1 MSPTAIALILVAA
14 VAHASW
20 NLLSKQASVT
30 GAVSFI
36 WLMSAA
42 GTALY
47 APVIVIAVLVARPH
61 LTALSWAFMAGTGVL
76 QAAYFLFLQSGY
88 RLGDLSLVYPIGRG
102 TGALLAALAGI
113 VILGERP
120 GAVAIAGIGCIVAG
134 IIVIGIPARN
144 GGGGPAAATA
154 GTAPATE
161 VASIPEATG
170 ITLATEAGT
179 TAATGA
185 APATRAAPATGA
197 APAASAAEAT
207 GIARRAPSALRA
219 TAFAL
224 LTGMFI
230 ASYTLWDKYAVST
243 LRTPPL
249 LQGYAAFPV
258 MFGVFA
264 LQARSAGDR
273 TARVWRAYRP
283 QILGAA
289 VLAPLAYILVLIALS
304 FTAVAAVAPARE
316 VSVLFGV
323 LLGRRL
329 LGEGSLPRRLA
340 AAAAIVAGIVAI
352 AIG

>member
-1 MSPTAIALILVAA
+1 VSPTAIALILVAA

-154 GTAPATE
+154 GTAPATG

-170 ITLATEAGT
+170 ITLATEAGI
-179 TAATGA
+179 TA
-185 APATRAAPATGA
+185 ATRAAPATGA